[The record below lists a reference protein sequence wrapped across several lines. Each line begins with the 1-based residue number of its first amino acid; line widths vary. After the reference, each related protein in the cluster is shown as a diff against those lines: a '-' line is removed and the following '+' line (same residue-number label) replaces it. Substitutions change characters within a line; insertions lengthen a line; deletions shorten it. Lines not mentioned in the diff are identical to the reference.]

1 MEIKGSL
8 AKHGLRRQNN
18 KAPEKVRDERASRL
32 VSSSVL
38 IDRLGI
44 RKYVK
49 SHVERRNVAFN
60 PDKVY
65 IELKQHV
72 GKPATATV
80 KPGDNVTVGQV
91 VAQTAYE
98 DLGTTMHSS
107 INGKVSAVTDRFV
120 IIEK

>member
-1 MEIKGSL
+1 MEVKGQL
-8 AKHGLRRQNN
+8 GRQGLRRQNN
-18 KAPEKVRDERASRL
+18 KAPEKVREERSSRL

-49 SHVERRNVAFN
+49 SHVERKYMDFN
-60 PDKVY
+60 PNTVY

-72 GKPATATV
+72 GKPASATV
-80 KPGDNVTVGQV
+80 KVGDKVKVGDV

-98 DLGTTMHSS
+98 DLGTTMHAS
-107 INGKVSAVTDRFV
+107 INGKVTAVTDRFV